1 MKRFLLMLI
10 CPILLNACSSIFSTQ
25 EQVEFLLPK
34 ISEADSWEIITRC
47 GKKSSSLKTYFSGGR
62 IVLSLEKD
70 APTSILLYPLKDD
83 EKLSENPFGAVWP
96 WVNEFSSLHGFSA
109 EILSQFY
116 IHAEAAGNSDNTMKA
131 FISRFNWQK
140 FCKELENIAEKNDG
154 YNPWL
159 LNRQKI
165 LESIESKSFSAKLL
179 RP

>member
-1 MKRFLLMLI
+1 MKRFLFMLI
-10 CPILLNACSSIFSTQ
+10 FLILLTSCSSIFSTQ

-34 ISEADSWEIITRC
+34 ISEADSWEIITKC
-47 GKKSSSLKTYFSGGR
+47 GKKSSLLKTDFSGGR

-83 EKLSENPFGAVWP
+83 EKLSENPFGAVFP

-116 IHAEAAGNSDNTMKA
+116 IHAESAGNSDDTIKA

-140 FCKELENIAEKNDG
+140 FCKELENIAEKNYC
-154 YNPWL
+154 YNPCL

>member
-1 MKRFLLMLI
+1 MLI
-10 CPILLNACSSIFSTQ
+10 FLILLTSCSSIFSTQ

-34 ISEADSWEIITRC
+34 ISEADSWEIITKC
-47 GKKSSSLKTYFSGGR
+47 GKKSSLLKTDFSGGR

-83 EKLSENPFGAVWP
+83 EKLSENPFGAVFP

-116 IHAEAAGNSDNTMKA
+116 IHAESAGNSDDTIKA